1 MQRFFLQIYFLYPSH
16 NDLKI
21 CNKEYE
27 SNWIEILNQKWK
39 NVIIGCIYWHPQY
52 DNLDDFGSYMK
63 NLFLKLNK
71 ENKEVYICG
80 DFNINLLKY
89 DDEIVAKDFYNLM
102 NSDVYLPQINLPTRI
117 TDTTMT
123 LIDNIF
129 TNTMNYNSFSINI
142 LIQIAEHLSQFLW
155 VDTSKIEYQKLDIY
169 KRDYSNFN
177 DQSFIEDISIQ
188 NWHDEYDDPNDCYT
202 DFIFRL
208 EGCVNRHAPLKKT

>member
-1 MQRFFLQIYFLYPSH
+1 MLKFLLLTYSFPTCNGSSFKYIFSTH
-16 NDLKI
+16 HTIERNDLKI

-27 SNWIEILNQKWK
+27 SNWIEILNQKCK
-39 NVIIGCIYWHPQY
+39 NVIIGCIYRHPQY

-71 ENKEVYICG
+71 ENKGVYICG

-89 DDEIVAKDFYNLM
+89 DDEIVAQDFFNLM
-102 NSDVYLPQINLPTRI
+102 NSNVYLPQINLPTRI

-155 VDTSKIEYQKLDIY
+155 FETSKIEY
-169 KRDYSNFN
+169 
-177 DQSFIEDISIQ
+177 
-188 NWHDEYDDPNDCYT
+188 
-202 DFIFRL
+202 
-208 EGCVNRHAPLKKT
+208 KKT

>member
-1 MQRFFLQIYFLYPSH
+1 
-16 NDLKI
+16 
-21 CNKEYE
+21 
-27 SNWIEILNQKWK
+27 
-39 NVIIGCIYWHPQY
+39 
-52 DNLDDFGSYMK
+52 MK

-71 ENKEVYICG
+71 ENKGVYICG

-89 DDEIVAKDFYNLM
+89 DDEIVAQDFYNLM
-102 NSDVYLPQINLPTRI
+102 NSNVYLPQINLPTRI

-129 TNTMNYNSFSINI
+129 TNTMSYNSFSSNI
-142 LIQIAEHLSQFLW
+142 LIQIAEHLSQFLS
-155 VDTSKIEYQKLDIY
+155 VDTSKIEYKKLDIY

-188 NWHDEYDDPNDCYT
+188 NWHNEYDDPNDCYT

-208 EGCVNRHAPLKKT
+208 EGCANRHAHLKKNLMLKRKKGLINLGLQMKF

>member
-1 MQRFFLQIYFLYPSH
+1 MQFVSLKLHKEKMMNLKEILILKISIQSSTGTKTARGGTAIYVKNTH
-16 NDLKI
+16 RTIERNDLKI

-27 SNWIEILNQKWK
+27 STSIEILNQKCK
-39 NVIIGCIYWHPQY
+39 NVVIGCIYRQPHY

-89 DDEIVAKDFYNLM
+89 DDEIVAQDFYNLM
-102 NSDVYLPQINLPTRI
+102 NSNGYLPQINLPSRF

-129 TNTMNYNSFSINI
+129 TNTMNYNSFSSNI
-142 LIQIAEHLSQFLW
+142 LIQIAEHLSQF
-155 VDTSKIEYQKLDIY
+155 TEI
-169 KRDYSNFN
+169 
-177 DQSFIEDISIQ
+177 
-188 NWHDEYDDPNDCYT
+188 
-202 DFIFRL
+202 
-208 EGCVNRHAPLKKT
+208 